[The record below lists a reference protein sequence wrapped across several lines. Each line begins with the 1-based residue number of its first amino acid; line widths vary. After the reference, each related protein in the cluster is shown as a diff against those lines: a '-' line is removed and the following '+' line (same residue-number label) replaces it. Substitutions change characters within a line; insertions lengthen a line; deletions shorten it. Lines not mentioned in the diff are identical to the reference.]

1 MEGHPKLTV
10 TAVRIKLLILIQF
23 SSYQVYLSLQNHI
36 ILLVKDLGE
45 AINNRRKELD
55 KRGFST
61 SYHVRRGELHS
72 PFHDTDTFPYLRNND
87 FLPSCYRRIRKLIKW
102 MDDLL
107 GAW

>member
-1 MEGHPKLTV
+1 M
-10 TAVRIKLLILIQF
+10 
-23 SSYQVYLSLQNHI
+23 
-36 ILLVKDLGE
+36 
-45 AINNRRKELD
+45 
-55 KRGFST
+55 
-61 SYHVRRGELHS
+61 GELHS